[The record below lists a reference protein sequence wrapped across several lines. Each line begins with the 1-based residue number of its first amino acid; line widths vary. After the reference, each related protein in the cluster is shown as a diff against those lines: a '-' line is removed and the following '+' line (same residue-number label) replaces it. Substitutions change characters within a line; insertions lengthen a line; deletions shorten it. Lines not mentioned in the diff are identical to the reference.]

1 MSAGYLTPHRVMRIR
16 SEPPLSVQRRRR
28 DLTRIDNVRKDINS
42 TGNPM
47 FYSIGAIREAPASV
61 QQDIGDMAKCDSGV
75 VQFTGWPFSKEEQD
89 EEAAL
94 VAENVKLNQQIQ
106 ELLKEGSY
114 LEEKAKLEQE
124 IADLNLRLAELTKV
138 STEERQREA

>member
-1 MSAGYLTPHRVMRIR
+1 M
-16 SEPPLSVQRRRR
+16 
-28 DLTRIDNVRKDINS
+28 
-42 TGNPM
+42 
-47 FYSIGAIREAPASV
+47 
-61 QQDIGDMAKCDSGV
+61 QQDIGDMANCDSGV

-94 VAENVKLNQQIQ
+94 VSENVKLNQQIQ

>member
-1 MSAGYLTPHRVMRIR
+1 MSAGYLTPHGVMRIR

-28 DLTRIDNVRKDINS
+28 DLTRIDNVRKDIQS
-42 TGNPM
+42 TGDAM
-47 FYSIGAIREAPASV
+47 FYPIGAIRETPTSV
-61 QQDIGDMAKCDSGV
+61 QQGIGDMAKCDSGV

-94 VAENVKLNQQIQ
+94 VSENVKLNQQLQ

-124 IADLNLRLAELTKV
+124 IADLKLRLAELTKV
-138 STEERQREA
+138 STDLS